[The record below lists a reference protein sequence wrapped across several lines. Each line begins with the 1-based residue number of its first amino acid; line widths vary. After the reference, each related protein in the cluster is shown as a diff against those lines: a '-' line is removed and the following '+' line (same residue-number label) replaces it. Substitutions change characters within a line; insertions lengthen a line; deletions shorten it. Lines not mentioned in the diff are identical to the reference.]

1 MSVEELQTVKKQI
14 FIVDDDESVRRALK
28 LLMMTYGFEVD
39 TFASFE
45 DFLSDIP
52 NSLQGCLIL
61 DIYMPG
67 LDGWEGQRI
76 LIKSGSDRPVIFITA
91 DKNNEF
97 KEKAVKVGA
106 KGLLQKP
113 FNDQELVDLI
123 NSAFLSKD

>member
-76 LIKSGSDRPVIFITA
+76 LIKS
-91 DKNNEF
+91 KN
-97 KEKAVKVGA
+97 V
-106 KGLLQKP
+106 LKP
-113 FNDQELVDLI
+113 YLHV
-123 NSAFLSKD
+123 S